1 VPTARDRV
9 VIDTN
14 VFISGVL
21 SKTSPPARC
30 IEAVVANGQLL
41 ATDATLKE
49 LFERLLSPKFDA
61 YVTRALREDLLS
73 RLAPLVEIVEVV
85 QQVRACRDPQDDKF
99 LEAAVNGR
107 ADVLITGDE
116 DLLELNPFR
125 GIAIVSPADYLS
137 R

>member
-21 SKTSPPARC
+21 STTSAPARC
-30 IEAVVANGQLL
+30 VDAVVTGGQLI

-49 LFERLLSPKFDA
+49 LFERLLSPKFDS
-61 YVTRALREDLLS
+61 YVTRARREELLS

-85 QQVRACRDPQDDKF
+85 QQVRACRDPHDDKF
-99 LEAAVNGR
+99 VEAAVNGR
-107 ADVLITGDE
+107 ADVIITGDK
-116 DLLELNPFR
+116 DLRELHPFR
-125 GIAIVSPADYLS
+125 GIAIVSPADCLS

>member
-1 VPTARDRV
+1 VPITRDRV

-21 SKTSPPARC
+21 STTSAPARC
-30 IEAVVANGQLL
+30 VEAVVSSGQLV
-41 ATDATLKE
+41 ATEATLKE
-49 LFERLLSPKFDA
+49 LFERWLSSKFDP
-61 YVTRALREDLLS
+61 YVTRARREELLS

-85 QQVRACRDPQDDKF
+85 QQVRACRDPHDDKF

-107 ADVLITGDE
+107 ADVLITGDK
-116 DLLELNPFR
+116 DLLALHPFR

-137 R
+137 T

>member
-1 VPTARDRV
+1 MPTGRERV

-21 SKTSPPARC
+21 STTSAPARC
-30 IEAVVANGQLL
+30 VEAVVSGGQLL
-41 ATDATLKE
+41 ATESTLKE
-49 LFERLLSPKFDA
+49 LFERLLSPKFDQ
-61 YVTRALREDLLS
+61 YVTRARREELLS

-107 ADVLITGDE
+107 ADAIVTGDKH
-116 DLLELNPFR
+116 LLALHPFR
-125 GIAIVSPADYLS
+125 GIAILRPADYLG

>member
-1 VPTARDRV
+1 VPTAPDRV

-21 SKTSPPARC
+21 STTSGPARC
-30 IEAVVANGQLL
+30 VAAVVANGQLI

-49 LFERLLSPKFDA
+49 LFERLLSPKFDP
-61 YVTRALREDLLS
+61 YVTRARREDLLS
-73 RLAPLVEIVEVV
+73 RLAPLVEIAEVV
-85 QQVRACRDPQDDKF
+85 QQVRVCRDPHDDKF

-107 ADVLITGDE
+107 ADVLITGDK
-116 DLLELNPFR
+116 DLLELHPFR
-125 GIAIVSPADYLS
+125 GIQILGPAAFLG